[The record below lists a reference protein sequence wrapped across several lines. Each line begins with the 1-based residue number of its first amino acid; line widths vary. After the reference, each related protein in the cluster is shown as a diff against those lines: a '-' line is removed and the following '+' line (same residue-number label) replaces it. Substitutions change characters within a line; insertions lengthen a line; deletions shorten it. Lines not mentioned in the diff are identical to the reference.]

1 MIKRV
6 IIMTKHEFK
15 ERQTRRVMRTCGMIG
30 GEGCKG
36 HPSRSLNEITE
47 LLEPEHRCAELGG

>member
-47 LLEPEHRCAELGG
+47 FLEPEHRCG